1 MIPREFIQSL
11 LGRVDIVDVVDR
23 YVKLR
28 KAGANLQAC
37 CPFHNEK
44 TPSFTVSP
52 SKQFYHCF
60 GCGAH
65 GNAIGFLM
73 EYSGLAYPEAIR
85 ALAEQVG
92 MEVPETRA
100 PVDRARTTEA
110 QNLTQRMAEA
120 LSYYRAQLKKSREAI
135 DYLKGR
141 GLSGEV
147 AARYGLGYAPDGWQN
162 LAEVFADY
170 GTADLK
176 DTGLVIDS
184 EPDEAHGKKS
194 RRYDRFRHRVM
205 FPILDARGNVIGF
218 GGRVIGAG
226 EPKYL
231 NSPETPL
238 FEKGRELYG
247 LYQARRAIRD
257 RNEVIVVEGYMDVVA
272 LAQHGVENAVATL
285 GTATTPHHVAK
296 LLKLADNVVFC
307 FDGDAAGRKAAW
319 RALEVSLP
327 EVADGK
333 LVSFLFLPA
342 EDDPD
347 TFVRREGKEA
357 FVRAAGAAKPLSQ
370 FLFGEL
376 ASHVD
381 MTTGEGR
388 ARFLSQAR
396 PLLEQVKAPALS
408 AMLRHRLAELA
419 QLDTSE
425 LDRLVPGRA
434 PAAAPGASQSTPRR
448 GAPARI
454 VRKPMKALEAQLLG
468 RVLARPE
475 IVLGIPD
482 EILDGRTPAGAALA
496 EAVRFF
502 RTQPG
507 ATLGQ
512 ARAHFDGTE
521 HQAAI
526 AEALDEPLLNQA
538 ESPDF
543 DLVAEARDLVE
554 RMLSDKRARRS
565 AELLPLVAG
574 GTATP
579 EQKAEYEAL
588 MGRLSLSKQG
598 NAGPGERSKL

>member
-1 MIPREFIQSL
+1 MIPQEFIQSL

-110 QNLTQRMAEA
+110 QNLAQRMTEA
-120 LSYYRAQLKKSREAI
+120 LSYYRAELKKSREAI

-147 AARYGLGYAPDGWQN
+147 AARYGLGYAPEGWQN
-162 LAEVFADY
+162 LAAVFTDY

-184 EPDEAHGKKS
+184 EPDEAQGKKS

-205 FPILDARGNVIGF
+205 FPILDGRGNVIGF

-257 RNEVIVVEGYMDVVA
+257 RNEVVVVEGYMDVVA

-285 GTATTPHHVAK
+285 GTSTTPHHVAK

-319 RALEVSLP
+319 RALEVALP
-327 EVADGK
+327 ELADGK
-333 LVSFLFLPA
+333 LMSFLFLPV

-347 TFVRREGKEA
+347 TFVRREGKDA
-357 FVRAAGAAKPLSQ
+357 FLRAAGQAKPLSQ

-396 PLLEQVKAPALS
+396 PLLEHVKAPALS

-419 QLDTSE
+419 QLDAPE
-425 LDRLVPGRA
+425 LDRLVPGPVPA
-434 PAAAPGASQSTPRR
+434 PASRPGSMPRR
-448 GAPARI
+448 GAPARTP
-454 VRKPMKALEAQLLG
+454 RKPMKGLEAQLLG

-475 IVLGIPD
+475 IALGIPD
-482 EILDGRTPAGAALA
+482 EILDARTPAGAALA
-496 EAVRFF
+496 EAVMFF
-502 RTQPG
+502 RAQPG

-512 ARAHFDGTE
+512 ASAHFEGTQ
-521 HQAAI
+521 HQPAI
-526 AEALDEPLLNQA
+526 AEALDEPLLNQV

-543 DLVAEARDLVE
+543 DLVAEGRDLVE
-554 RMLSDKRARRS
+554 RMLAAKRARRS

-588 MGRLSLSKQG
+588 IARLSLANQG
-598 NAGPGERSKL
+598 NAGTGERSKL

>member
-23 YVKLR
+23 YVKLK
-28 KAGANLQAC
+28 KAGTNFQAC

-65 GNAIGFLM
+65 GNAVGFLM

-85 ALAEQVG
+85 ALAETVG

-100 PVDRARTTEA
+100 PIDREKATQA
-110 QNLTQRMAEA
+110 QTLALRMMEA
-120 LSYYRAQLKKSREAI
+120 LSYYRAELKKSREAI

-141 GLSGEV
+141 GLSGEI

-162 LAEVFADY
+162 LAAVFTDY
-170 GTADLK
+170 ATADLK

-184 EPDEAHGKKS
+184 EADESHGRKS

-205 FPILDARGNVIGF
+205 FPILDGRGNVIGF

-285 GTATTPHHVAK
+285 GTATTPNHVSK

-319 RALEVSLP
+319 RALDVSLP
-327 EVADGK
+327 VLADGK
-333 LVSFLFLPA
+333 VVSFLFLPND
-342 EDDPD
+342 DDPD
-347 TFVRREGKEA
+347 DFVRREGKDA
-357 FVRAAGAAKPLSQ
+357 FLKAVETAKPLSQ
-370 FLFGEL
+370 FLFSEL

-381 MTTGEGR
+381 MASEEGR
-388 ARFLSQAR
+388 ARFVSQAR
-396 PLLEQVKAPALS
+396 PLLEQVTAPALS
-408 AMLRHRLAELA
+408 AMLRRRVAELA
-419 QLDTSE
+419 QLDTPDV
-425 LDRLVPGRA
+425 DRLVQNRA
-434 PAAAPGASQSTPRR
+434 ASLPRPSAPRR
-448 GAPARI
+448 GAPART
-454 VRKPMKALEAQLLG
+454 VRKPMKPPEAQLLG
-468 RVLARPE
+468 RLLARPE
-475 IVLGIPD
+475 IALQVPD
-482 EILDGRTPAGAALA
+482 EILDSSTATGAALA
-496 EAVRFF
+496 EAVAFF
-502 RTQPG
+502 RAEPG

-512 ARAHFDGTE
+512 ASAHFEGTE

-526 AEALDEPLLNQA
+526 AEALNEPLLNQA

-543 DLVAEARDLVE
+543 DLVTEGRDLVE
-554 RMLSDKRARRS
+554 RMLAERRAKRS
-565 AELLPLVAG
+565 AELMPLVAG

-588 MGRLSLSKQG
+588 IARLSLPKQG
-598 NAGPGERSKL
+598 NAGPEERSKF